1 MPHNKTPK
9 PEGTVMKKFLLVTSA
24 ILIALPAIAQVNPA
38 PTIVGAPTAEEM
50 KLPRPARAKGI
61 PTALAIEGAIAANAS
76 CQASTYKTTTLV
88 TDAVGV
94 PIVVISNDGAAAI
107 TQRIAMTKAQAVLKY
122 KMSSG
127 EVLAKAGTDTALAAE
142 IKANP
147 MIETARPGAFPIM
160 AGSEMIGIMSVSG
173 APGGDKDEV
182 CTKAG
187 IAKIQDRVK

>member
-1 MPHNKTPK
+1 MRKI
-9 PEGTVMKKFLLVTSA
+9 LLAVTSLSIA
-24 ILIALPAIAQVNPA
+24 VPALPALAQVNPA
-38 PTIVGAPTAEEM
+38 PTIVAAPSAAEM
-50 KLPRPARAKGI
+50 KLPRPARERGI
-61 PTALAIEGAIAANAS
+61 PTSLAIEAAVAANAS

-88 TDAVGV
+88 TDTAGV

-127 EVLAKAGTDTALAAE
+127 EVLAKAGTDAALAAE

-147 MIETARPGAFPIM
+147 MIETARPGAFAIH
-160 AGSEMIGIMSVSG
+160 AGSDLAAIIAVSG

-182 CTKAG
+182 CAKAG
-187 IAKIQDRVK
+187 IAKIQGRVK

>member
-1 MPHNKTPK
+1 MPA
-9 PEGTVMKKFLLVTSA
+9 M
-24 ILIALPAIAQVNPA
+24 AQMQSRA
-38 PTIVGAPTAEEM
+38 HHRRRAQRRRDEAAASGA
-50 KLPRPARAKGI
+50 RRGI
-61 PTALAIEGAIAANAS
+61 PTALAIEAAQAANAS

-88 TDAVGV
+88 ADSAGV

-127 EVLAKAGTDTALAAE
+127 EVVAKAGTDAALAAE

-147 MIETARPGAFPIM
+147 MIETARPGAFALM
-160 AGSEMIGIMSVSG
+160 AGSEVVGVISVSG

-182 CTKAG
+182 CARAG

>member
-1 MPHNKTPK
+1 
-9 PEGTVMKKFLLVTSA
+9 MKKLLLASV
-24 ILIALPAIAQVNPA
+24 ALMLAVPVVQAQPANPA
-38 PTIVGAPTAEEM
+38 PTIAPAPTAEEM

-61 PTALAIEGAIAANAS
+61 PTALAIEAAQVANAS

-88 TDAVGV
+88 TDSVGV

-122 KMSSG
+122 GMSSG
-127 EVLAKAGTDTALAAE
+127 EVVAKAGKDTALAAE

-147 MIETARPGAFPIM
+147 LIDTARPGAFPIR
-160 AGSEMIGIMSVSG
+160 AGSELVGIISVSG

-182 CTKAG
+182 CAQAA
-187 IAKIQDRVK
+187 IAKIQSRVQ